1 MPRNLERRVEILF
14 PVEETSLRDEV
25 KNILLAE
32 LKDNMKAHVLQIDG
46 KYEKINRRGKAAF
59 DSQSYFCKR
68 AQEAMDTMSNTHS
81 NERIFVPEI
90 RIEEN
95 NEKRI

>member
-1 MPRNLERRVEILF
+1 MQR
-14 PVEETSLRDEV
+14 
-25 KNILLAE
+25 
-32 LKDNMKAHVLQIDG
+32 DG
-46 KYEKINRRGKAAF
+46 KYEKINRRGKASL

-68 AQEAMDTMSNTHS
+68 EQEAMDTMSNTHG
-81 NERIFVPEI
+81 NESIFVPEI